1 MSPPIKFTQQPVF
14 TEFSDIIDV
23 RSPSEFID
31 DHIPGAR
38 NLYVLNDEERAQIGT
53 IYKQESPFEAKK
65 LGASLVSAN
74 IAHWTREYFL
84 DQNKDYRPLIYCW
97 RGGQRSLSL
106 ATVLSRIGWETTL
119 IEGGYRNYRAEVR
132 NSLEICCPK
141 LNLRIIAGLT
151 GTAKTLI
158 LQKLAEKGEQVI
170 DLEGLANHRGSLLG
184 LLPGNSQ
191 PSQKYFESL
200 LARQIQ
206 GFSPQK
212 TVWIESESN
221 KIGKL
226 HCPSPLWER
235 MKLADAIEVEAPI
248 HARVDYLL
256 EQYHEFIEDPEEL
269 KRRLSLLTERHG
281 TNVLNGWFE
290 LIEQNQWAAFVSRL
304 LKEHYDPAYQRS
316 IKTNKRKIRDH
327 ISLSKLGMHEIENA
341 IVNILSNNVQQP

>member
-14 TEFSDIIDV
+14 AEFSDIIDV

-38 NLYVLNDEERAQIGT
+38 NLYVLNDAERAQVGT
-53 IYKQESPFEAKK
+53 IYKQESPFKAKK

-74 IAHWTREYFL
+74 IAHWTKEYFL
-84 DQNKDYRPLIYCW
+84 DQDKDYRPLIYCW

-141 LNLRIIAGLT
+141 LNLKIIAGLT

-206 GFSPQK
+206 GFSPKK

-248 HARVDYLL
+248 DARVDYLL

-281 TNVLNGWFE
+281 KNTLNGWFE
-290 LIEQNQWAAFVSRL
+290 LIEQNRWAAFVSRL
-304 LKEHYDPAYQRS
+304 LEEHYDPAYQRS
-316 IKTNKRKIRDH
+316 IKTNERKIRHH

>member
-1 MSPPIKFTQQPVF
+1 MSPPIKSTQQPVF
-14 TEFSDIIDV
+14 AEFSDIIDV

-38 NLYVLNDEERAQIGT
+38 NLYVLNDEERTQIGT
-53 IYKQESPFEAKK
+53 IYKQESPFKAKK

-74 IAHWTREYFL
+74 IAHWTKEYFL
-84 DQNKDYRPLIYCW
+84 DQSKDYRPLIYCW

-119 IEGGYRNYRAEVR
+119 IDGGYKNYRAEVR
-132 NSLEICCPK
+132 NSLEKNCPK

-206 GFSPQK
+206 GFLPQK

-226 HCPSPLWER
+226 HCPSPLWEQ
-235 MKLADAIEVEAPI
+235 MKLADAIEIEAPI
-248 HARVDYLL
+248 NARVDYLL
-256 EQYHEFIEDPEEL
+256 EQYHEFVKNPAEL

-281 TNVLNGWFE
+281 KGTLNSWFE
-290 LIEQNQWAAFVSRL
+290 LIDQNQWTAFVSRL
-304 LKEHYDPAYQRS
+304 LEEHYDPAYQRS
-316 IKTNKRKIRDH
+316 IKTNERKIQHH
-327 ISLSKLGMHEIENA
+327 IPLSELGMDGIENA
-341 IVNILSNNVQQP
+341 AVSILGNNF